1 MNSDDIQICVV
12 LRNFKSDNEYLHFR
26 EFWIQKLTQNDKK
39 ILSQKLRYFTNYP
52 NDNYLLGYWHHLSRG
67 EGPYEVISR
76 QIRVY
81 ILPLFRI
88 MKLFK
93 KGNLIM
99 PLCFLRF
106 KGKYYEKL
114 LHGEYY
120 GVSFDFDEDLYIL
133 NREEIDAFIKF
144 KKEIEPYLKGID
156 FIELPFLKPSPIL
169 KEFNKSGISCSLAI
183 YLFLRPAWNFPL
195 IDKLLDYVIGLESL
209 FLLNEKNKKQLLSE
223 RVSKLLAKNERE
235 KSQIFRIVKKLY
247 EIRNSIV
254 HGSGVKAES
263 FDFLRTHI
271 IEYSEYLRKSI
282 LAFLE
287 LYSLGLSKKKILKKI
302 DENLGFLESLKIL
315 KLAR

>member
-52 NDNYLLGYWHHLSRG
+52 NDNYVLGYWHHLGRR
-67 EGPYEVISR
+67 EGPYEAISR

-114 LHGEYY
+114 LYGEYY
-120 GVSFDFDEDLYIL
+120 GVSFHFNEDLYIL
-133 NREEIDAFIKF
+133 NKEEIDAFIKF
-144 KKEIEPYLKGID
+144 KKEIKPYLKRID
-156 FIELPFLKPSPIL
+156 FIDPPFLRPSSIL

-195 IDKLLDYVIGLESL
+195 IDKLLDYTIGLESL
-209 FLLNEKNKKQLLSE
+209 FLSRNDRNKRELLGERISRFLGKYKKERAQICEVVKN
-223 RVSKLLAKNERE
+223 
-235 KSQIFRIVKKLY
+235 LY
-247 EIRNSIV
+247 RIRNFIV
-254 HGSGVKAES
+254 HGSGLKGED
-263 FDFLRTHI
+263 FDLLRTHVT
-271 IEYSEYLRKSI
+271 EYGDYLRKAI

-287 LYSLGLSKKKILKKI
+287 LYSGKEILKKL
-302 DENLGFLESLKIL
+302 DKNLRIWKPLKIL